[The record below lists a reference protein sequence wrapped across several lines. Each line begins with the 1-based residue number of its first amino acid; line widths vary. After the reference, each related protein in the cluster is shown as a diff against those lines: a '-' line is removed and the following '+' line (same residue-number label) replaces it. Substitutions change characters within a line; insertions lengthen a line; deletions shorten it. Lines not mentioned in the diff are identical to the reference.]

1 MSFGPRA
8 SSFPVAETSNL
19 AAINGENS
27 IVSDDINITE
37 FVNASDLLP
46 LSPPVSFEKF
56 LTMQDKRVV
65 VTIRYSGGSGLKPYY
80 LTVAKRIKMS
90 HPDVLIEKRILPA
103 LDPDTKEEPTFE
115 VLVDG
120 KVCVGKGKI
129 QIQKLG
135 SKSNVED
142 MTGGMSVFVS
152 MQELDTIISKARR
165 RRRPN
170 TLYGD
175 DPARI
180 DLEMLRKQQ
189 QTEKW
194 ND

>member
-27 IVSDDINITE
+27 I
-37 FVNASDLLP
+37 
-46 LSPPVSFEKF
+46 
-56 LTMQDKRVV
+56 DKRVV